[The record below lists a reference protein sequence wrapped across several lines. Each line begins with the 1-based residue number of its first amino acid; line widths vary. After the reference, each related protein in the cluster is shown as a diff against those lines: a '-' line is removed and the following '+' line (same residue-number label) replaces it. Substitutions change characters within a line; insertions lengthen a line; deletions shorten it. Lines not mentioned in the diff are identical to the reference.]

1 MTLEMFR
8 EMTTEDCFCNLKI
21 VNLSS
26 KELTDGQIKL
36 LLKGLKFTPTLK
48 KDMSEISANIQN
60 FCTNLWKK
68 EFFEDKS
75 DTSDTDESLAKKI
88 NKLKELHDILN
99 SLDDGIQLSA
109 ETSCKELPFLD
120 VMIRKDNTHLTTD
133 IYYKLMDSVQ
143 YLPSTSSHPRHIK
156 NNIPYNL
163 ARRICLIVEDQDIR
177 KYRLHDLKQILL
189 RKQYPAEIIDYSVNK
204 AFTQTTEEQLCR
216 CWINVDLVKKGKE
229 EKETPVR
236 PSPTEMLFETY
247 PDQPEMIDYID
258 WFHFLVMLLPDV
270 HEGTSLDEGL
280 RTSLYPPI
288 ISSVSEA
295 PAAAPPASVAP
306 SWLGTNYLTTL
317 KINKQKFASTN
328 WVQIYL
334 ILTGRTGNYY
344 LEARWRTV
352 SKRVNKTSLEGVVEQ
367 EDVEAQG
374 LAYSTN
380 PQSAT
385 FSATFYMPAEQLYCW
400 FSKQAGGDSHDSNR
414 TG

>member
-8 EMTTEDCFCNLKI
+8 EMTSEDCFCN
-21 VNLSS
+21 
-26 KELTDGQIKL
+26 QC
-36 LLKGLKFTPTLK
+36 
-48 KDMSEISANIQN
+48 EISANIQY

-75 DTSDTDESLAKKI
+75 DASDTDESLAKNI

-99 SLDDGIQLSA
+99 SLDDSIQLSA
-109 ETSCKELPFLD
+109 ETSSKELPFLD

-133 IYYKLMDSVQ
+133 IYYKLMDSFQ

-177 KYRLHDLKQILL
+177 KHRLHDLKQILL
-189 RKQYPAEIIDYSVNK
+189 RKQYLAEIIDYSVNK
-204 AFTQTTEEQLCR
+204 ALTQTTEEQLCR

-236 PSPTEMLFETY
+236 PSPTDMLFETY
-247 PDQPEMIDYID
+247 PDQPEMIDYMFLGFVFYGD
-258 WFHFLVMLLPDV
+258 WFHLLFMLLLDV

-280 RTSLYPPI
+280 RTSLYHPI
-288 ISSVSEA
+288 TSSVSEA

-306 SWLGTNYLTTL
+306 SWLGTNYLTAL

-334 ILTGRTGNYY
+334 ILARRTGNYY

-352 SKRVNKTSLEGVVEQ
+352 SKKVNKTSLEGVVEQ

-380 PQSAT
+380 PHSAT
-385 FSATFYMPAEQLYCW
+385 FL
-400 FSKQAGGDSHDSNR
+400 GVILG
-414 TG
+414 